1 MAEYV
6 EQKCNVECSKNMIQ
20 DYEEG
25 TTAIPIKVLIAYSEL
40 GNCLPSWILSE
51 DDLEAEIRNAYFVEL
66 DLTGELYANSG
77 SSDHAFL

>member
-25 TTAIPIKVLIAYSEL
+25 TTDDSDKGI
-40 GNCLPSWILSE
+40 NCL
-51 DDLEAEIRNAYFVEL
+51 F
-66 DLTGELYANSG
+66 
-77 SSDHAFL
+77 

>member
-40 GNCLPSWILSE
+40 GNCLPSWI
-51 DDLEAEIRNAYFVEL
+51 
-66 DLTGELYANSG
+66 
-77 SSDHAFL
+77 

>member
-51 DDLEAEIRNAYFVEL
+51 DDLEARYRNSYFV
-66 DLTGELYANSG
+66 DW
-77 SSDHAFL
+77 SSQGNCIVMI